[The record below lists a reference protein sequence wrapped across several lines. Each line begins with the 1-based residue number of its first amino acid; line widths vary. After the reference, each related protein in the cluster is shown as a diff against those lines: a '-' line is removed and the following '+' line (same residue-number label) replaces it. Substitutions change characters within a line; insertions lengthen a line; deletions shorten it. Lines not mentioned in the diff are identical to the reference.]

1 MNTDPWKEKAFKVLQ
16 KTIKC
21 EKSSNF
27 PGGTEKNHNKPQ
39 SGQQI

>member
-1 MNTDPWKEKAFKVLQ
+1 MGEGEREREST
-16 KTIKC
+16 
-21 EKSSNF
+21 F